1 MINRTI
7 LKDLQEALAV
17 FPVVLLCGARQVGKS
32 TLVLS
37 LCEHYITL
45 DDITQ
50 LDGARADPKRFIQD
64 LPRPIVIDEIQ
75 KAPELL
81 PAIKEEVDRK
91 RKNGDFLLTG
101 SVNLLG
107 YKKVTESLAGR
118 MGVMELLPL
127 SCREMANRADAN
139 LADDLFSAEWPN
151 NKTPQSS
158 NLLLDSLLQG
168 GYPELQRIHTQRG
181 RNLWFSS
188 YVSTYIERDVRDIG
202 ELRHIDRFIHLLN
215 ILAPRSATLL
225 NKAELSRTAGIE
237 QKTLTNYLS
246 LLEMVF
252 QIKRIQPYCANQGKR
267 FVKSPKLFFTDSGV
281 LCHLLGLNSKEIL
294 RNSSYYGA
302 ILETF
307 VFTELLKAVQYSES
321 PTRLWHYRTSDQHEI
336 DLLIERDGK
345 VIPVEIKAAKTV
357 RKKDFKHIEDLQ
369 SRNST
374 VKNGV
379 IFYQGEQLVPFGK
392 NYAMPILMLF

>member
-1 MINRTI
+1 MI
-7 LKDLQEALAV
+7 
-17 FPVVLLCGARQVGKS
+17 F
-32 TLVLS
+32 
-37 LCEHYITL
+37 
-45 DDITQ
+45 
-50 LDGARADPKRFIQD
+50 
-64 LPRPIVIDEIQ
+64 
-75 KAPELL
+75 
-81 PAIKEEVDRK
+81 
-91 RKNGDFLLTG
+91 
-101 SVNLLG
+101 
-107 YKKVTESLAGR
+107 
-118 MGVMELLPL
+118 
-127 SCREMANRADAN
+127 
-139 LADDLFSAEWPN
+139 FSAEWPN
-151 NKTPQSS
+151 NKTPQSG

-252 QIKRIQPYCANQGKR
+252 QIKRIQPYSTNLGKR

-281 LCHLLGLNSKEIL
+281 LCHLLGLNSKETL
-294 RNSSYYGA
+294 RNSSHYGA

-392 NYAMPILMLF
+392 NYAMPIPMLF

>member
-101 SVNLLG
+101 SANLLG

-168 GYPELQRIHTQRG
+168 GYPELQKIHTQRG

-252 QIKRIQPYCANQGKR
+252 QIKRIQPYSTNLGKR

-392 NYAMPILMLF
+392 NYAMPIPMLF

>member
-101 SVNLLG
+101 SANLLG

-252 QIKRIQPYCANQGKR
+252 QIKRIKPYSANLGKR

-281 LCHLLGLNSKEIL
+281 LCHLLGLNSKETL
-294 RNSSYYGA
+294 RNSSHYGA

-392 NYAMPILMLF
+392 NYAMPIPMLF

>member
-101 SVNLLG
+101 SANLLG

-252 QIKRIQPYCANQGKR
+252 QIKRIQPYSANLGKR

-379 IFYQGEQLVPFGK
+379 IFYQGEQLVPFGN
-392 NYAMPILMLF
+392 NYAMPIPMLF

>member
-101 SVNLLG
+101 SANLLG

-151 NKTPQSS
+151 NKIPQSG

-252 QIKRIQPYCANQGKR
+252 QIKRIQPYSANLGKR

-392 NYAMPILMLF
+392 NYAMPIPMLF

>member
-7 LKDLQEALAV
+7 LKDLQEALTV

-81 PAIKEEVDRK
+81 LAIKEEVDRK

-101 SVNLLG
+101 SANLLG

-252 QIKRIQPYCANQGKR
+252 QIKRIQPYSANQGKR

>member
-101 SVNLLG
+101 SANLLG

-252 QIKRIQPYCANQGKR
+252 QIKRIQPYSTNLGKR

-392 NYAMPILMLF
+392 NYAMPIPMLF

>member
-7 LKDLQEALAV
+7 LKDLQEALTV

-101 SVNLLG
+101 SANLLG

-151 NKTPQSS
+151 NKIPQSG

-252 QIKRIQPYCANQGKR
+252 QIKRIQPYSANLGKR

-307 VFTELLKAVQYSES
+307 VFTELLKAVQYSEP

-392 NYAMPILMLF
+392 NYAMPIPMLF

>member
-101 SVNLLG
+101 SANLLG

-151 NKTPQSS
+151 NKTPQSG

-168 GYPELQRIHTQRG
+168 GYPELQKIHTQRG

-252 QIKRIQPYCANQGKR
+252 QIKRIHPYSANLGKR
-267 FVKSPKLFFTDSGV
+267 FVKSSKLFFTDSGV

>member
-101 SVNLLG
+101 SANLLG

-252 QIKRIQPYCANQGKR
+252 QIKRIQPYSANLGKR

-281 LCHLLGLNSKEIL
+281 LCHLLGLNSKETL
-294 RNSSYYGA
+294 RNSSHYGA

-392 NYAMPILMLF
+392 NYAMPIPMLF

>member
-101 SVNLLG
+101 SANLLG

-151 NKTPQSS
+151 NKTPQSG

-252 QIKRIQPYCANQGKR
+252 QIKRIHPYSANLGKR

>member
-7 LKDLQEALAV
+7 LKDLLEALAV

-101 SVNLLG
+101 SANLLG

-151 NKTPQSS
+151 NKTPQSG

-252 QIKRIQPYCANQGKR
+252 QIKRIQPYSANLGKR

-281 LCHLLGLNSKEIL
+281 LCHLLGLNSKETL

-392 NYAMPILMLF
+392 NYAMPIPMLF

>member
-101 SVNLLG
+101 SANLLG

-168 GYPELQRIHTQRG
+168 GYPELQKIHTQRG

-252 QIKRIQPYCANQGKR
+252 QIKRIQPYSTNLGKR

-281 LCHLLGLNSKEIL
+281 LCHLLGLNSKETL

-392 NYAMPILMLF
+392 NYAMPIPMLF

>member
-101 SVNLLG
+101 SANLLG

-252 QIKRIQPYCANQGKR
+252 QIKRIQPYSANLGKR

-281 LCHLLGLNSKEIL
+281 LCHLLGLNSKETL

>member
-64 LPRPIVIDEIQ
+64 LPRPVVIDEIQ

-107 YKKVTESLAGR
+107 YKKVAESLAGR

-127 SCREMANRADAN
+127 SCREMANRTDAN

-151 NKTPQSS
+151 NKIPQSS

-168 GYPELQRIHTQRG
+168 GFPELQRIHTQRG

-215 ILAPRSATLL
+215 ILASRSATLL

-237 QKTLTNYLS
+237 QKTLSNYLS

-252 QIKRIQPYCANQGKR
+252 QIKRIQPYSTNLGKR

-281 LCHLLGLNSKEIL
+281 LCHLLGLNSKETL

-336 DLLIERDGK
+336 DLLIERDEK

-357 RKKDFKHIEDLQ
+357 RKKDFKHIENLQ

-392 NYAMPILMLF
+392 NYAMPIPMLF

>member
-1 MINRTI
+1 LINRTI

-101 SVNLLG
+101 SANLLG

-252 QIKRIQPYCANQGKR
+252 QIKRIQPYSTNLGKR

-281 LCHLLGLNSKEIL
+281 LCHLLGLNSKETL
-294 RNSSYYGA
+294 RNSSHYGA

-392 NYAMPILMLF
+392 NYAMPIPMLF

>member
-101 SVNLLG
+101 SANLLG

-246 LLEMVF
+246 LLELVF
-252 QIKRIQPYCANQGKR
+252 QIKRIQPYSANLGKR

>member
-101 SVNLLG
+101 SANLLG

-168 GYPELQRIHTQRG
+168 GYPELQKIHTQRG

-252 QIKRIQPYCANQGKR
+252 QIKRIQPYSTNLGKR

-281 LCHLLGLNSKEIL
+281 LCHLLGLNSKETL
-294 RNSSYYGA
+294 RNSSHYGA

-392 NYAMPILMLF
+392 NYAMPIPMLF

>member
-101 SVNLLG
+101 SANLLG

-252 QIKRIQPYCANQGKR
+252 QIKRIQPYSTNLGKR

-294 RNSSYYGA
+294 RNSSYFGA

-392 NYAMPILMLF
+392 NYAMPIPMLF

>member
-101 SVNLLG
+101 SANLLG

-252 QIKRIQPYCANQGKR
+252 QIKRIQPYSANLGKR

-392 NYAMPILMLF
+392 NYAMPIPMLF

>member
-101 SVNLLG
+101 SANLLG

-151 NKTPQSS
+151 NKTPQSG

-252 QIKRIQPYCANQGKR
+252 QIKRIQPYSTNLGKR

>member
-101 SVNLLG
+101 SANLLG

-151 NKTPQSS
+151 NKTPQSG

-252 QIKRIQPYCANQGKR
+252 QIKRIQPYSTNLGKR

-281 LCHLLGLNSKEIL
+281 LCHLLGLNSKETL
-294 RNSSYYGA
+294 RNSSHYGA

>member
-7 LKDLQEALAV
+7 LKDLHEALAV

-101 SVNLLG
+101 SANLLG

-151 NKTPQSS
+151 NKTPQSG

-252 QIKRIQPYCANQGKR
+252 QIKRIQPYSTNLGKR

-281 LCHLLGLNSKEIL
+281 LCHLLGLNSKETL
-294 RNSSYYGA
+294 RNSSHYGA

>member
-101 SVNLLG
+101 SANLLG

-252 QIKRIQPYCANQGKR
+252 QIKRIQPYSANLGKR

-345 VIPVEIKAAKTV
+345 VIPVEINAAKTV

-392 NYAMPILMLF
+392 NHAMPISMLF

>member
-101 SVNLLG
+101 SANLLG

-151 NKTPQSS
+151 NKTPQSG

-252 QIKRIQPYCANQGKR
+252 QIKRIQPYSANLGKR

>member
-1 MINRTI
+1 MFNRTI

-101 SVNLLG
+101 SANLLG

-151 NKTPQSS
+151 NKTPQSG

-252 QIKRIQPYCANQGKR
+252 QIKCIQPYSANLGKR

-281 LCHLLGLNSKEIL
+281 LCHLLGLNSKETL
-294 RNSSYYGA
+294 RNSSHYGA

-392 NYAMPILMLF
+392 NYAMPIPMLF

>member
-1 MINRTI
+1 M
-7 LKDLQEALAV
+7 
-17 FPVVLLCGARQVGKS
+17 CGARQVGKS

-101 SVNLLG
+101 SANLLG

-127 SCREMANRADAN
+127 SCREMANRTDAN

-151 NKTPQSS
+151 NKIPQSG

-252 QIKRIQPYCANQGKR
+252 QIKRIQPYSANLGKR

-281 LCHLLGLNSKEIL
+281 LCHLLGLNSKETL

-357 RKKDFKHIEDLQ
+357 RKKDFKQIEDLQ

-392 NYAMPILMLF
+392 NYAMPIPMLF

>member
-101 SVNLLG
+101 SANLLG

-252 QIKRIQPYCANQGKR
+252 QIKRIQPYSANQWKR

>member
-7 LKDLQEALAV
+7 LKDLQEAMAV

-101 SVNLLG
+101 SANLLG

-252 QIKRIQPYCANQGKR
+252 QIKRIHPYSANLGKR

>member
-101 SVNLLG
+101 SANLLG

-127 SCREMANRADAN
+127 SCREIANRADAN

-151 NKTPQSS
+151 NKTPQSG

-252 QIKRIQPYCANQGKR
+252 QIKRIQPYSTNLGKR

-281 LCHLLGLNSKEIL
+281 LCHLLGLNSKETL
-294 RNSSYYGA
+294 RNSSHYGA

-392 NYAMPILMLF
+392 NYAMPIPMLF

>member
-101 SVNLLG
+101 SANLLG

-139 LADDLFSAEWPN
+139 LVDDLFSAEWPN
-151 NKTPQSS
+151 NKTSQSS

-168 GYPELQRIHTQRG
+168 GYPELQKIHTQRG

-252 QIKRIQPYCANQGKR
+252 QIKRIQPYSTNLGKR

-281 LCHLLGLNSKEIL
+281 LCHLLGLNSKETL
-294 RNSSYYGA
+294 RNSSHYGA

-392 NYAMPILMLF
+392 NYAMPIPMLF

>member
-1 MINRTI
+1 M
-7 LKDLQEALAV
+7 KDLQEALAV

-101 SVNLLG
+101 SANLLG

-252 QIKRIQPYCANQGKR
+252 QIKRIQPYSANQGKR

-281 LCHLLGLNSKEIL
+281 LCHLLGLNSIELL
-294 RNSSYYGA
+294 RNSSHYGA

-392 NYAMPILMLF
+392 NYAMPIPMLF

>member
-101 SVNLLG
+101 SANLLG

-127 SCREMANRADAN
+127 SCREIANRADAN

-168 GYPELQRIHTQRG
+168 GYPELQKIHTQRG

-252 QIKRIQPYCANQGKR
+252 QIKRIQPYSTNLGKR

-281 LCHLLGLNSKEIL
+281 LCHLLGLNSKETL
-294 RNSSYYGA
+294 RNSSHYGA

>member
-101 SVNLLG
+101 SANLLG

-151 NKTPQSS
+151 NKIPQSG

-252 QIKRIQPYCANQGKR
+252 QIKRIQPYSTNLGKR

-281 LCHLLGLNSKEIL
+281 LCHLLGLNSKETL
-294 RNSSYYGA
+294 RNSSHYGA